1 MRAYSRALFR
11 SFSMTAE
18 HAIPTFA
25 EPLFHIGP
33 LPVTNSMVVAW
44 IVALGLIALV
54 QAGTRKVQLLPG
66 GLQNFLEFVVEGL
79 HDLLEGIIGPEF
91 VKRTFPFL
99 ATVFIFILACN
110 WTGLIPGFAT
120 IGWGH
125 ATEHGFKVTTPLLR
139 PANADV
145 NMTGAMALT
154 FTVLWCVWYYQAHGA
169 GGAIN
174 HLFGTKGGMKG
185 AAWWMLLPFFIFV
198 GLLELVSIFFV
209 RPLGLTIRLYGNI
222 YAGDNLL
229 EAMAGVIPAPFS
241 AITMLPFYF
250 LELIVGVVQAL
261 VFMLLCAA
269 FTTAAIMHEEEGH

>member
-1 MRAYSRALFR
+1 
-11 SFSMTAE
+11 MTAE

-44 IVALGLIALV
+44 VVAAGLIALV

-79 HDLLEGIIGPEF
+79 HDLLEGIIGPDF
-91 VKRTFPFL
+91 VKRTFPFM
-99 ATVFIFILACN
+99 ATVFIFILCCN
-110 WTGLIPGFAT
+110 WSGLIPGFAT

-139 PANADV
+139 PAAADV

-154 FTVLWCVWYYQAHGA
+154 FTVLWCVWYVQAHGV
-169 GGAIN
+169 GGALK
-174 HLFGTKGGMKG
+174 HLFAPKGGMHG
-185 AAWWMLLPFFIFV
+185 AILLVLVPVFAFV

-209 RPLGLTIRLYGNI
+209 RPLGLTIRLFGNI

-229 EAMAGVIPAPFS
+229 EAMAGIIPSPFS
-241 AITMLPFYF
+241 ALTMLPFYF
-250 LELIVGVVQAL
+250 LELIVGIVQAL

>member
-1 MRAYSRALFR
+1 
-11 SFSMTAE
+11 MTAE
-18 HAIPTFA
+18 HFTIPTSA

-44 IVALGLIALV
+44 MVALGLILLV
-54 QAGTRKVQLLPG
+54 QAGTKKVQLLPG
-66 GLQNFLEFVVEGL
+66 GLQNFLEFVVESL
-79 HDLLEGIIGPEF
+79 YSMLEGIIGPDF
-91 VKRTFPFL
+91 VRRTFPFL

-125 ATEHGFKVTTPLLR
+125 ATEHGFEVTRPLLR

-145 NMTGAMALT
+145 NMTASMALT
-154 FTVLWCVWYYQAHGA
+154 FTVLWCVWYYQAHGFV
-169 GGAIN
+169 GALK
-174 HLFGTKGGMKG
+174 HLFGPKGGMG
-185 AAWWMLLPFFIFV
+185 GYILIVLVPIFLFV
-198 GLLELVSIFFV
+198 GLLEVVSIFFV

-229 EAMAGVIPAPFS
+229 EAMSNIIPAPWS

-250 LELIVGVVQAL
+250 LELIVGIVQAL

-269 FTTAAIMHEEEGH
+269 FTTAAVMHEEEGH